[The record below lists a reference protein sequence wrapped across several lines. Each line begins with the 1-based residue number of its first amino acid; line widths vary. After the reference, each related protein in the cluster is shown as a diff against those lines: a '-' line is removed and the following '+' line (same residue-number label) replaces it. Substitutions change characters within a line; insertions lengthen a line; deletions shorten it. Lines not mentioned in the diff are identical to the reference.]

1 MNIGSLPGRHARYR
15 PEHEALVVGADR
27 QTFRQFE
34 RRTARLAAAF
44 ERQGVGHGDRIAT
57 VLPNGSAIYEV
68 YWAAARIGAATV
80 PLSTLLREDAVA
92 TLLGDAQPALV
103 VSRDG
108 DVEAWIAEE
117 APDVAPAE
125 PCIAESDLFNIMYSS
140 GTTGTPKGIALSYG
154 VRARYCLVFASAW
167 RMTPSSVV
175 LHAGSLVFNGA
186 FVTMLPAMYL
196 GATFILVPQ
205 FDPEALVH
213 TIERERV
220 THIMMVPSQIAALL
234 NAPGFDPR
242 RLSSLEML
250 GSVGAPLHQDY
261 RERLMASLPG
271 RCYELYGLTE
281 GFITVLDRDD
291 FARKR
296 DTVGVPLAFSE
307 MRIVGPDGRQAASGE
322 VGEIVGTSPLLMS
335 GYYNQPALTATAIVD
350 GWLHTGDLGFAD
362 DEGFL
367 HLVDRQ
373 KDLIISGS
381 INVYPRD
388 IEEVIVAHPAV
399 KEAAVFGVP
408 DDRWGEV
415 PVAAV
420 VLRDPAAVSADVL
433 KVWINE
439 RVGAKYQRVAAVAI
453 HDDFP
458 RSTAGKTL
466 KRVLRAPYW
475 ADRHAPI

>member
-15 PEHEALVVGADR
+15 PDHEAFVIGTNR

-44 ERQGVGHGDRIAT
+44 QRQGVGHGDRIAT
-57 VLPNGSAIYEV
+57 ILPNGAAIYET
-68 YWAAARIGAATV
+68 YWAAARIGAVVV

-92 TLLGDAQPALV
+92 TLLADAQPAV
-103 VSRDG
+103 IVRHQP
-108 DVEAWIAEE
+108 DVEAWIAAE
-117 APDVAPAE
+117 APDAAPAE
-125 PCIAESDLFNIMYSS
+125 PRIAEANLFNIMYSS
-140 GTTGTPKGIALSYG
+140 GTTGTPKGIALTYG
-154 VRARYCLVFASAW
+154 VRARYCLLFASAW

-196 GATFILVPQ
+196 GATFILLPQ
-205 FDPEALVH
+205 FDPEALMQ

-220 THIMMVPSQIAALL
+220 THIMMVPAQIVALL
-234 NAPGFDPR
+234 NAPTFDPR

-250 GSVGAPLHQDY
+250 GSVGAPLHRDH
-261 RERLMASLPG
+261 RERLIESLPG

-281 GFITVLDRDD
+281 GFITVLDRAD

-307 MRIVGPDGRQAASGE
+307 MRIRRPDGHAAAVGE
-322 VGEIVGTSPLLMS
+322 VGEIAGTSPLLMA
-335 GYYNQPALTATAIVD
+335 GYYNQPELTAKAIVD

-362 DEGFL
+362 GEGYL

-388 IEEVIVAHPAV
+388 IEEVVVAHPAV

-408 DDRWGEV
+408 DARWGEV

-420 VLRDPAAVSADVL
+420 ILSDATGISCDAL
-433 KVWINE
+433 KAWINE
-439 RVGAKYQRVAAVAI
+439 RVGATYQRVAAVTI

-458 RSTAGKTL
+458 RSSAGKTL

-475 ADRHAPI
+475 ADRAAAI